1 VEFDAVIFDLDGTLA
16 DTLDDIAAAM
26 NAVLERRGLP
36 AHERAAYRLM
46 IGQGL
51 RNLVHEALPA
61 SRRDDDEVAAACL
74 DDMMAEYR
82 RHLLDRTRLYDGVA
96 ELLARL
102 RDEELGL
109 AVLSNKADELTQRIV
124 AALVEP
130 GTFDVVLGARPDLP
144 RKPDPTAAVLVAERL
159 GVAPARVAYL
169 GDSGVDMRTAVAA
182 GMIAVG
188 VTWGL
193 RGREE
198 LLASGARLL
207 LDHPLELVAPPR

>member
-1 VEFDAVIFDLDGTLA
+1 VVEFDAVIFDLDGTLA

-36 AHERAAYRLM
+36 VHRPATYRLM
-46 IGQGL
+46 IGLGL
-51 RNLVHEALPA
+51 RDLVNEALPA
-61 SRRDDDEVAAACL
+61 RLRDDGTIAVCL
-74 DDMMAEYR
+74 DDMVAEYR

-96 ELLARL
+96 ELLTRL
-102 RDEELGL
+102 HEEEVGL

-130 GTFDVVLGARPDLP
+130 GTFDVVLGARSDLP
-144 RKPDPTAAVLVAERL
+144 RKPDPTGALLVARRL

-169 GDSGVDMRTAVAA
+169 GDSAVDMRTAVAA
-182 GMIAVG
+182 GMIPVG

-193 RGREE
+193 RGRDE
-198 LLASGARLL
+198 LEAGGARLL
-207 LDHPLELVAPPR
+207 LDHPLELVTPPR

>member
-1 VEFDAVIFDLDGTLA
+1 MEFDAVIFDLDGTLA

-26 NAVLERRGLP
+26 NAVLARRDLP
-36 AHERAAYRLM
+36 VHAPAAYRLM
-46 IGQGL
+46 IGLGL
-51 RNLVHEALPA
+51 RNLVHEALPPTL
-61 SRRDDDEVAAACL
+61 RGDDATIAACL
-74 DDMMAEYR
+74 DEMTAEYR

-96 ELLARL
+96 ELVARL

-124 AALVEP
+124 SALFEP
-130 GTFDVVLGARPDLP
+130 DTFDVVLGARPDLP
-144 RKPDPTAAVLVAERL
+144 RKPDPTTALQVAERL

-169 GDSGVDMRTAVAA
+169 GDSGIDMRTAVAA

-193 RGREE
+193 RDRAE
-198 LLASGARLL
+198 LQAGGARLL